1 MDDAPNGYIQSNL
14 SECAL
19 SLKMKEKYKKKE
31 NGQVQN
37 T

>member
-19 SLKMKEKYKKKE
+19 SLGRVYDLTVILLSW
-31 NGQVQN
+31 Q
-37 T
+37 TH